1 MDTISLD
8 GRYQVTS
15 TSNYEGPLE
24 RRSDGITE
32 IRGGKTSRTDGNN
45 VVWTSSF
52 IVLNESEVEMIS
64 IADPSHA
71 RGDFALTR
79 PDGSPTR
86 EPVEY
91 RTILK
96 LARKGDRIQMSGR
109 IEYGHEV
116 VLLTLRKTG
125 D

>member
-1 MDTISLD
+1 MNTINLD

-24 RRSDGITE
+24 RRSDGVTE
-32 IRGGKTSRTDGNN
+32 IRDGQTSRIDGNN
-45 VVWTSSF
+45 VVWTSRLT
-52 IVLNESEVEMIS
+52 VLSETEVEMVS
-64 IADPSHA
+64 IADPSRA
-71 RGDFALTR
+71 KSDFALNR

-91 RTILK
+91 RTVLK

-116 VLLTLRKTG
+116 VLLTMRKTG